1 MSTLK
6 VNAIKRYT
14 GTTITIGESGDTITI
29 TAGASLTGPVV
40 ASGLTGALPAISGA
54 SLTSLNATN
63 LGSGTVPDA
72 RFPATLPAADGSN
85 LTALDAANIGSNKVP
100 TARLGTGTA
109 SSSTYLA
116 GDQTYKALS
125 EYDDNQIQSN
135 IAFLGFKVAVNGSL
149 VKYDLV
155 DQAIDEYEDASGVD
169 ASASTNETR
178 DASGKYYS
186 GTSTGSNYFG
196 DGSDG
201 AVTISSST
209 DLTVSNTQGSY
220 DGDMVFKQYTSLTVD
235 SGQTLSTNVPCRGMF
250 IYVTGD
256 CAINGTINMT
266 GKGAYANPASTSSPT
281 WGSAGSDGNLL
292 GSDGL
297 RLGLVKSGS
306 TESLTND
313 GSDFNGCGTAVRT
326 GVANQDNLSSNG
338 KIYKVARTSSAGGA
352 TVGTTPTAGNAG
364 ASGQSIFATGGG
376 GSGATS
382 QAATPAGA
390 AATGTCWSGGSGGG
404 GVHNATGAA
413 ADATAYGGP
422 GGSGNFGGSAGGAG
436 NPGAAGNG
444 GHGGTG
450 QTGTGG
456 TIWLI
461 VGGTLSGSGT
471 MVAHGKDGGPF
482 VADTCGGGGGSGGGA
497 IVVAA
502 VTDSSSITLTATG
515 GSGTDVSSGG
525 GNSRDGG
532 NGGIGY
538 VIKEGGITGEVISN
552 MTLIANDTTALA
564 EPDNSDMV
572 MLMENA
578 AGTATLNTD
587 IKGYVSRDSGTTFTQ
602 GTLVDEG
609 TWGTNK
615 KILAFHDLDISS
627 QPSGTSMTYKI
638 ETLNQSISKDTR
650 IYATSI
656 GWR

>member
-1 MSTLK
+1 MSQIE
-6 VNAIKRYT
+6 VNKINPAT
-14 GTTITIGESGDTITI
+14 GTTLTVGDSGDTITI
-29 TAGASLTGPVV
+29 TAGASLTGPI
-40 ASGLTGALPAISGA
+40 AAAGLTGALPAISGA

-72 RFPATLPAADGSN
+72 RFPATLPAASGVN
-85 LTALDAANIGSNKVP
+85 LTSLNATNLGSGTVP

-109 SSSTYLA
+109 SSTTYLA
-116 GDQTYKALS
+116 GDQTYKSLS

-149 VKYDLV
+149 VKYNLV

-169 ASASTNETR
+169 ASASTNEIR

-201 AVTISSST
+201 AVTISTST

-256 CAINGTINMT
+256 CVINGTISMT

-326 GVANQDNLSSNG
+326 GVANQDDLSSNG
-338 KIYKVARTSSAGGA
+338 KIYKVARTSSAAGA

-382 QAATPAGA
+382 QSITPAGA
-390 AATGTCWSGGSGGG
+390 AATGTCWSGGSGGA
-404 GVHNATGAA
+404 GVHNSTGAGA
-413 ADATAYGGP
+413 NATAYGGP
-422 GGSGNFGGSAGGAG
+422 AGSGNFGGNAGGAG
-436 NPGAAGNG
+436 NPGGVGNG

-450 QTGTGG
+450 ETGTGG

-471 MVAHGKDGGPF
+471 MESHGKAGGAF
-482 VADTCGGGGGSGGGA
+482 VANTCGGGGGSGGGA

-515 GSGTDVSSGG
+515 GAGTTGGSGSSR
-525 GNSRDGG
+525 NGG

-538 VIKEGGITGEVISN
+538 VIKEGGITGDVISN
-552 MTLIANDTTALA
+552 MTLIANDTTAEA
-564 EPDNSDMV
+564 EPDNADMV
-572 MLMENA
+572 TLIENA

-627 QPSGTSMTYKI
+627 QPSGTSMCYKI
-638 ETLNQSISKDTR
+638 ETLNQSASIDTR
-650 IYATSI
+650 IYATSM